1 LSATASSLRVA
12 CHNKAGVTYP
22 LPEAYGRRIAAQP
35 HVEAVAAES
44 WFGGIYH
51 EVSDQ
56 FPNLAYD
63 PDQMETIFPDW
74 EISRQEAADFKRL
87 RTAALVGPAT
97 MQRFHWHVGQQ
108 IVLRGTLYPFNV
120 TLTIV
125 GKLGG
130 KAWPDFLIFR
140 RDYLEEL
147 AGRPGFVDN
156 YWVKVD
162 KPESV
167 PVVIAELDES
177 FANSAYETR
186 SESEASFL
194 GDFLSSYRQL
204 FRMAE
209 VFGFIVVITI
219 GLVAANTAAMSFRER
234 RREVAVMRSMGF
246 GSGFIL
252 SILLAESILIGL
264 AGGLLG
270 CGAAYLVLRLMVVAT
285 PALGPL
291 GVISMPSGVLV
302 ESLIV
307 AALIGLLSGL
317 IPARSAA
324 RQNIVDALRVVA

>member
-1 LSATASSLRVA
+1 MKYAYLVIKNLLRNRRRTILTVISIAVSLFIFSALVSVPSVAERALSATASSLRVA
-12 CHNKAGVTYP
+12 CHNKAGLTYP
-22 LPEAYGRRIAAQP
+22 LPEAYGRQIAAQP

-51 EVSDQ
+51 EVTDQ

-63 PDQMETIFPDW
+63 ADQIETIFPDW
-74 EISRQEAADFKRL
+74 GISRQEAADFRRL

-97 MQRFHWHVGQQ
+97 MQRFHWRIGQQ

-120 TLTIV
+120 TLNIV

-130 KAWPDFLIFR
+130 KAPPDFLIFR

-147 AGRPGFVDN
+147 AGRPGWVDN

-162 KPESV
+162 KPESM

-194 GDFLSSYRQL
+194 GGFLSSYRQL

-209 VFGFIVVITI
+209 LFGFIVVITI

-246 GSGFIL
+246 GSG
-252 SILLAESILIGL
+252 LI
-264 AGGLLG
+264 
-270 CGAAYLVLRLMVVAT
+270 
-285 PALGPL
+285 
-291 GVISMPSGVLV
+291 
-302 ESLIV
+302 
-307 AALIGLLSGL
+307 
-317 IPARSAA
+317 
-324 RQNIVDALRVVA
+324 